1 MASAFDDSPQNYP
14 EPWSGYD
21 PKDYPSYGY
30 GKGFDIIVEADNGG
44 DQVETPA
51 IVAGL
56 TADNVLDTGETQV
69 TSGLPTALVVL
80 GAVGVAGIF
89 AWWYYR

>member
-1 MASAFDDSPQNYP
+1 MEWMYGTGFSPEAEDSWGGP
-14 EPWSGYD
+14 G
-21 PKDYPSYGY
+21 G
-30 GKGFDIIVEADNGG
+30 GAKGFDIIVEADNGG
-44 DQVETPA
+44 GQVETPA

-56 TADNVLDTGETQV
+56 TADNVLDTGETQIA
-69 TSGLPTALVVL
+69 SGLPTALVVL